1 MSRPPSEK
9 PRRKKKPA
17 NVESYLK
24 GLSAST
30 TTVQPED
37 VIHIKRPKTI
47 IVEEEGEPLE
57 ERERERLSERERLPE
72 RDFSLDARHWLSSL
86 RKLDV
91 ITKESAYTSMHAA
104 ELRKSMLAREPPM
117 QFVGMDERLPKFLR
131 REWWFKD
138 EKKFFGRLLK
148 NLTWYNFPLHLVFRA
163 PLGIV
168 RWIALASFEAG
179 FRAREIVAGKTGLE
193 RKMTGRQIKRAEEYG
208 LREIIGT
215 EAPTEKFDAKEL
227 AERRKQ
233 RIKQEILA
241 DVTRERLLFS
251 DFARGAF
258 KVGSELI
265 ELKKAEEFDS
275 LKKGIND
282 YKDLFNAI
290 YERFNASEDFNE
302 RRELIKELKELNE
315 SRIKHLPRA
324 EA

>member
-1 MSRPPSEK
+1 MAKPPRGKKVKPNLSEK
-9 PRRKKKPA
+9 P
-17 NVESYLK
+17 NVSESDLMA
-24 GLSAST
+24 LSGGKT
-30 TTVQPED
+30 TIVRPTEE
-37 VIHIKRPKTI
+37 IHIKYPRRV
-47 IVEEEGEPLE
+47 IVEEEGEPLKGGE
-57 ERERERLSERERLPE
+57 GERVRERLPE

-104 ELRKSMLAREPPM
+104 ELRKSMLAREPPL
-117 QFVGMDERLPKFLR
+117 QFLGMDERLPKFLR

-233 RIKQEILA
+233 RIKPEILA
-241 DVTRERLLFS
+241 DVTG
-251 DFARGAF
+251 RG
-258 KVGSELI
+258 
-265 ELKKAEEFDS
+265 
-275 LKKGIND
+275 
-282 YKDLFNAI
+282 
-290 YERFNASEDFNE
+290 
-302 RRELIKELKELNE
+302 
-315 SRIKHLPRA
+315 
-324 EA
+324 